1 MHQRDKIEQYLCN
14 HITFS
19 LVGRLT
25 SGIVHNLNG
34 PLQILSMQIELFN
47 REIKKEISDLQTLK
61 ESLNDDRYQ
70 SIISNLIDKFNKRYD
85 RIEQLET
92 TINRMEHIVN
102 IISKRCR
109 TNETLSNT
117 VLINQIIEDELV
129 FWQGDLFFK
138 HNVEKQI
145 NLSSKPIFIQT
156 DETKFRLIIDLS
168 LAILINRIKNHEK
181 PMIKIEIESVN
192 NLINITMYQPIQN
205 FNTQYLDSDILEVLK
220 QISKSQID
228 ADIIEEIM
236 LLHFTKYLCKTVN
249 INFNVK
255 DSSLLLQITNR
266 SK

>member
-1 MHQRDKIEQYLCN
+1 MHQKNNLEQYLCD

-61 ESLNDDRYQ
+61 ESLSDDKDQ
-70 SIISNLIDKFNKRYD
+70 SIINNLIEKFNRRCE

-102 IISKRCR
+102 VISKRCR
-109 TNETLSNT
+109 TTETLNNT
-117 VLINQIIEDELV
+117 VLINQIIEEELV

-168 LAILINRIKNHEK
+168 LAILINRIKDYEK
-181 PMIKIEIESVN
+181 PTIKIETKTEN
-192 NLINITMYQPIQN
+192 NLVNITMYQPAQN
-205 FNTQYLDSDILEVLK
+205 FNTQYLNSDILDVLK
-220 QISKSQID
+220 QISESKID
-228 ADIIEEIM
+228 SDVIEEIM
-236 LLHFTKYLCKTVN
+236 LLHFTKYLCKTAN
-249 INFNVK
+249 IAFNIQ
-255 DSSLLLQITNR
+255 DNNLLLQIAN
-266 SK
+266 